1 MVSEYKKNQLLKKLL
16 LKFKIM
22 CINAQ
27 ETRIIKENGGIENLL
42 NQREAPKTPG
52 KTTSNN

>member
-1 MVSEYKKNQLLKKLL
+1 
-16 LKFKIM
+16 M